1 MKKPALFALLFL
13 VSVTPAVRAQPS
25 AATELFS
32 PTPAKAPEKSSPAKP
47 QGTPDAAKPDQ
58 PIVTEITADQAF
70 FDSAKN
76 IGIFTGHVVVIDPRF
91 IIQSDK
97 LTAYISKTEDQ
108 GLEKAVADG
117 NVGVVR
123 DRPDP
128 AGGPPKRSV
137 GRSEHAVYTTSDGN
151 CELSGWP
158 RVQQGMHMHIA
169 TAEDTVMFLNQ
180 QGQLTTHGPSRTEL
194 PQDPSPTPGASPKA
208 DASPKPTA
216 TPKK

>member
-1 MKKPALFALLFL
+1 MKKPAPFALLFF
-13 VSVTPAVRAQPS
+13 VIMTPALPAQPS
-25 AATELFS
+25 ASTELFS
-32 PTPAKAPEKSSPAKP
+32 PAPVSASEKSSPAKP
-47 QGTPDAAKPDQ
+47 EGTPEAAKSDQ

-169 TAEDTVMFLNQ
+169 TAEDTVMILNQ
-180 QGQLTTHGPSRTEL
+180 AGQLTTHGPSRTEL
-194 PQDPSPTPGASPKA
+194 PQEPSASPKP
-208 DASPKPTA
+208 DASPKPNA

>member
-1 MKKPALFALLFL
+1 MN
-13 VSVTPAVRAQPS
+13 
-25 AATELFS
+25 AA
-32 PTPAKAPEKSSPAKP
+32 EKSSPKKSQGVPDLAK
-47 QGTPDAAKPDQ
+47 ADQ
-58 PIVTEITADQAF
+58 SITTEITADQAF

-128 AGGPPKRSV
+128 NGGPPKRSV
-137 GRSEHAVYTTSDGN
+137 GRSEHAVYTANDGN
-151 CELSGWP
+151 VELTGAP

-169 TAEDTVMFLNQ
+169 TADDTVMILNQ
-180 QGQLTTHGPSRTEL
+180 AGQLTTHGPSRTEL
-194 PQDPSPTPGASPKA
+194 PQEPKAETSPKPE
-208 DASPKPTA
+208 ASPKPTA
-216 TPKK
+216 TPKR